1 MRGDIN
7 EPQPTPRSPR
17 REPATPRANGNGHAH
32 WQDLDLDLNL
42 AAFDQNDLGNAR
54 RLISRFGEKM
64 RYVVNVGWHAW
75 DGKRWARDDADVS
88 VRRFAHSTAKAIF
101 GETAHVLD
109 RKMAEA
115 RAKWAIA
122 SGYSSR
128 INGMLA
134 QAEPHL
140 ALTADDLDTDPWL
153 FNAANGV
160 VDLRT
165 GSLKPHNPEHLITKL
180 SPVKYDAD
188 AACPIWE
195 QFISEIFAN
204 DAELIAFTQRALGY
218 SLTGITREHV
228 IFICHGSGSN
238 GKSVLLETVASILA
252 DYTRQC
258 PSDTFA
264 AKDKSGG
271 MSNDIA
277 RLAGARLVSVVET
290 DQERRLAEGLV
301 KQASGGDRMAA
312 RYLNHE
318 FFEFTPKFKLWLATN
333 HKPRIR
339 GTDHGIWRRIRLLPF
354 LVTFQDADK
363 ASPGSPTKDDQL
375 KDRLQDELPG
385 ILAWM
390 VRGCLDWQD
399 IGLRPPQAVEEAT
412 TEYREQQ
419 DILLGFLSDCCDI
432 HPNFSCLVSHLYDAY
447 KRWCTSNGDQPVSGK
462 TFGDRL
468 DEKGYP
474 AHRGTH
480 GVRSRKGLSVKQEY
494 ARSAQQDRRDD

>member
-1 MRGDIN
+1 MRQHID
-7 EPQPTPRSPR
+7 PLPR
-17 REPATPRANGNGHAH
+17 RTPGARPESVPLPNGNGH
-32 WQDLDLDLNL
+32 DLDTTL
-42 AAFDQNDLGNAR
+42 AGFDQNDLGNAK
-54 RLISRFGEKM
+54 RLISRYGEKM

-75 DGKRWARDDADVS
+75 DGMRWGRDDGEVA
-88 VRRFAHSTAKAIF
+88 VRRFAHSTATAIF
-101 GETAHVLD
+101 AETAFVGD
-109 RKMAEA
+109 REAAKA
-115 RAKWAIA
+115 RAKWAVS
-122 SGYSSR
+122 SGYSPR
-128 INGMLA
+128 ISGMLS

-140 ALTADDLDTDPWL
+140 ALTADDLDRDPWL
-153 FNAANGV
+153 FNVSNGTI
-160 VDLRT
+160 DLRS
-165 GSLKPHNPEHLITKL
+165 GRIKPHNPRDLITKL
-180 SPVKYDAD
+180 APVAYDAQ
-188 AACPIWE
+188 ASCTLWE
-195 QFISEIFAN
+195 RFISEIYADDN
-204 DAELIAFTQRALGY
+204 ELVAFTQRALGY

-264 AKDKSGG
+264 AKDKTGG

-363 ASPGSPTKDDQL
+363 ALPGTPTKDDQL
-375 KDRLQDELPG
+375 KETLQTELPG

-399 IGLRPPQAVEEAT
+399 IGLRPPAAVDDAT

-419 DILLGFLSDCCDI
+419 DVLLGFLTDRCDI
-432 HPNFSCLVSHLYDAY
+432 HPNYTTRFGDLYDGY
-447 KRWCTSNGDQPVSGK
+447 KRWCVDNGEQPVTGK

-468 DEKGYP
+468 DEKGYL
-474 AHRGTH
+474 ARKGTH
-480 GVRSRKGLSVKQEY
+480 GTRSRAGIALKPEHAPSG
-494 ARSAQQDRRDD
+494 D

>member
-1 MRGDIN
+1 MKEI
-7 EPQPTPRSPR
+7 TPSPSHQQ
-17 REPATPRANGNGHAH
+17 PRAPSRARSSPLNGNGH
-32 WQDLDLDLNL
+32 DLDTTL
-42 AAFDQNDLGNAR
+42 AGFDQNDLGNAQ
-54 RLISRFGEKM
+54 RLISRYGEKL

-75 DGKRWARDDADVS
+75 DGMRWARDDGAVA
-88 VRRFAHSTAKAIF
+88 VRRFAHSTAKAIIS
-101 GETAHVLD
+101 ETAYVGD
-109 RKMAEA
+109 REA
-115 RAKWAIA
+115 AKNRAKWAIS
-122 SGYSSR
+122 SGYSPR
-128 INGMLA
+128 LNGMLS

-153 FNAANGV
+153 FNASNGT

-165 GSLKPHNPEHLITKL
+165 GQLHPHNPANLITKL
-180 SPVKYDAD
+180 APIEYDPD
-188 AACPIWE
+188 AQCVIWE
-195 QFISEIFAN
+195 RFVSEIFAN
-204 DAELIAFTQRALGY
+204 DNDLVAFTQRALGY

-264 AKDKSGG
+264 AKDKTGG

-354 LVTFQDADK
+354 LVTFQDPDK
-363 ASPGSPTKDDQL
+363 AMPGAPTKDDQL
-375 KDRLQDELPG
+375 KETLQAELPG

-399 IGLRPPQAVEEAT
+399 IGLRPPAAVDQAT

-419 DILLGFLSDCCDI
+419 DIVLGFLTDCCDL
-432 HPNFSCLVSHLYDAY
+432 HQNYSCLVAHLYDAY
-447 KRWCTSNGDQPVSGK
+447 KRWCAVNGDQPVSGK
-462 TFGDRL
+462 AFGECL
-468 DEKGYP
+468 DEKGYNARRG
-474 AHRGTH
+474 AHGA
-480 GVRSRKGLSVKQEY
+480 RSRQGITLNDKW
-494 ARSAQQDRRDD
+494 AIRQDD